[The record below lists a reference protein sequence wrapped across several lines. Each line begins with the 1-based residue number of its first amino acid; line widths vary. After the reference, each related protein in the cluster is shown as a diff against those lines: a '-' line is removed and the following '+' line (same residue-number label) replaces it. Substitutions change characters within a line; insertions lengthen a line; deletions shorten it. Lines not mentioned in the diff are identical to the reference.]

1 MNVHMGKWIIAL
13 FFVLGL
19 IIATNLIDKRNF
31 HQVADAIET
40 IYEDRLI
47 AKDIIYEMS
56 LLMHEKSIALAK
68 ADTSFYDQRI
78 FSVNQSIGELVTL
91 FAETRLTIEERLAF
105 EQLQTDL
112 VGLEKFETKALASVE
127 GRNELLSDP
136 SVPVQIDQ
144 ILDELR
150 LLSKIQVKEGKQQ
163 LLIGKAAVSSIDF
176 LTQMEIYIL
185 VIIGILVQVL
195 LISGFRY
202 RKIRQRGNTGQWLD
216 N

>member
-1 MNVHMGKWIIAL
+1 MGKWIIAL

-40 IYEDRLI
+40 IYEDRLV
-47 AKDIIYEMS
+47 AKDLIFKMS
-56 LLMHEKSIALAK
+56 SLMHEKSIAFASS
-68 ADTSFYDQRI
+68 DSSFYDQRI
-78 FSVNQSIGELVTL
+78 HKVNQEVEELIAL
-91 FAETRLTIEERLAF
+91 FAETRLTKEERLAF
-105 EQLQTDL
+105 EQLQSDIS
-112 VGLEKFETKALASVE
+112 VLASLEQKGLASSE
-127 GRNELLSDP
+127 GKHQLLSDA
-136 SVPVQIDQ
+136 SVTSRIER
-144 ILDELR
+144 ILVDLR
-150 LLSKIQVKEGKQQ
+150 LLSKIQIEEGKQQ
-163 LLIGKAAVSSIDF
+163 VLIGKEAVSSIDF